1 MGVRSLLEEPEDVK
15 TYDVQQ
21 EHGRVD
27 RTHLDGVSVIKETVN
42 NENTYIVY
50 MYVYSYIYMYDYTP
64 VYIYIYLCVCFC
76 PYIEQSRSTLS
87 RACSMFSVRN
97 VILPTLSSESQEAA
111 QHTGVY
117 VYGAAAYCH
126 TEANP
131 KNNRHIDGWF

>member
-1 MGVRSLLEEPEDVK
+1 MRKRSLSSGEVEAMGVRSLLEEPEDVK

-64 VYIYIYLCVCFC
+64 VYIYIYICVCVL
-76 PYIEQSRSTLS
+76 LS
-87 RACSMFSVRN
+87 IYRTIKKHS
-97 VILPTLSSESQEAA
+97 
-111 QHTGVY
+111 
-117 VYGAAAYCH
+117 
-126 TEANP
+126 
-131 KNNRHIDGWF
+131 